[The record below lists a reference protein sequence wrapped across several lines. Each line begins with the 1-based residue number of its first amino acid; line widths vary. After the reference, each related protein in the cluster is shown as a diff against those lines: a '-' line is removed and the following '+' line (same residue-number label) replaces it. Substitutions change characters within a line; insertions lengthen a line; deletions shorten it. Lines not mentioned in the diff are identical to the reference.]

1 MDQSA
6 RDVAKRGCRGWRC
19 CRTKVMRGAQDTG
32 RPHAL
37 QTPEL
42 PEHRLA
48 AWLRGDVGIWAQGDS
63 MPSRRPSSRS
73 IAWLPG

>member
-6 RDVAKRGCRGWRC
+6 RDVAKRGCRGWGC
-19 CRTKVMRGAQDTG
+19 CGTKAMRGAQDPG
-32 RPHAL
+32 RLRAL

-48 AWLRGDVGIWAQGDS
+48 AWLRGDVGIWAQGSLGRESCDLATG
-63 MPSRRPSSRS
+63 PT
-73 IAWLPG
+73 